1 MAGRLLEAA
10 CSIPALRWEGELLH
24 LRLELVSKGLP
35 ASQHGLEERGA
46 LQKGDSFS
54 NPNYIGNK
62 KSIKNM
68 LHIFATHVEL

>member
-1 MAGRLLEAA
+1 MTGRLFEAA
-10 CSIPALRWEGELLH
+10 CSIPALRWEGELLD
-24 LRLELVSKGLP
+24 LRLVSKGLP

-68 LHIFATHVEL
+68 LHIFATHVE

>member
-10 CSIPALRWEGELLH
+10 CSIPALPWEGELLD
-24 LRLELVSKGLP
+24 LRLVSKGLP

-62 KSIKNM
+62 KYQKYASY
-68 LHIFATHVEL
+68 FCPTH

>member
-10 CSIPALRWEGELLH
+10 CSIPALRWEGELLD
-24 LRLELVSKGLP
+24 LRLVSKGLP
-35 ASQHGLEERGA
+35 ASEHGLEERGA

-54 NPNYIGNK
+54 NPSYIGNK

-68 LHIFATHVEL
+68 LHIFATHVE